1 MNTSESSN
9 THKNMTLSEYD
20 FFKGY
25 HRVKGAVPQVWSL
38 QLSLVFRWV
47 RGITKRALPVDLQI
61 QFGKYGVIMVK
72 GI

>member
-25 HRVKGAVPQVWSL
+25 HKVKGANWE
-38 QLSLVFRWV
+38 
-47 RGITKRALPVDLQI
+47 K
-61 QFGKYGVIMVK
+61 
-72 GI
+72 